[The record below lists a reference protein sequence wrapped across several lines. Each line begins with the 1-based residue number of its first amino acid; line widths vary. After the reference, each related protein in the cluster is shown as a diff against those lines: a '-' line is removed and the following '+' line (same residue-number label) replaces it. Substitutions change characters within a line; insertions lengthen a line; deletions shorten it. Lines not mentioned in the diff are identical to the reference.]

1 MDREF
6 PDSPVVRIG
15 HFHSCGQGSIPSQ
28 GTKIPQAKKK
38 VNGWKK
44 IYHTNT
50 NQKNAG
56 IAN

>member
-44 IYHTNT
+44 YTTLTLIKRM
-50 NQKNAG
+50 QG
-56 IAN
+56 